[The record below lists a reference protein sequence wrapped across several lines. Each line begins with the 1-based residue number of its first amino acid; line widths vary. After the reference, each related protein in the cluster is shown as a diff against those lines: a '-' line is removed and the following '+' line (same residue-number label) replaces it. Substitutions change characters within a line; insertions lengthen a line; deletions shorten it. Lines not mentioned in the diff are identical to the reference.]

1 MDEPELPEAAP
12 VPDPISD
19 SLPGPEPLPDTAPE
33 EEASDLGSP
42 GFDTSQPPH
51 DIMPHQPETTG
62 FAGAGH
68 DVAQDLYQPAPSG
81 LSYPQGV
88 GIPEDMSNAD
98 YFQPRAATN
107 GATYP
112 QPPHQASDVAYADGN
127 ASASQHQAQDP
138 EPVAIR
144 PSQIQPQP
152 NHQTLSRNGT
162 RRSLPSGSG
171 QHEAVYATTT
181 DPTPAASWQSTN
193 IPSNTVQAYSE
204 SPATSQGAPTR
215 QYRNKQ
221 QSVATTIYD
230 TAAQDALQAATTLTQ
245 AALQKR
251 PHASPTARTT
261 SPFANPTQAA
271 QGVRTKS
278 RQGQRA
284 QSRQTASPFQQ
295 SALSQPPPVAAASSL
310 YNAPSTTTSESVPS
324 YEQYSRYNNPPA
336 QAITTSSR
344 VAYEPYSQQ
353 AGSNSSATSYSGYGT
368 YDSRSKAPSTTS
380 LANPVS
386 QSAAPSHAK
395 AAGTSSKNWTG
406 GNGRRSSSYS
416 SNKGPASSNPTY
428 NVPVS
433 STQQQST
440 NMQSLNS
447 RPQSTAPTQSRASGN
462 TSASYAQQPR
472 QQQPQQQSQQ
482 TYNSYSS
489 QTHPTTSQQQ
499 QQSQQGWY
507 GFGSTDNATS
517 NYGSGYGQHR
527 SMNLTG
533 NTYSSMNDQEA
544 LYEMLRNNS
553 RH

>member
-1 MDEPELPEAAP
+1 MDEPEVPEAPA
-12 VPDPISD
+12 VPNPTSD
-19 SLPGPEPLPDTAPE
+19 SLPGPGPVPDPAPE

-51 DIMPHQPETTG
+51 VEIMPYQPDTTA
-62 FAGAGH
+62 FAGVGH
-68 DVAQDLYQPAPSG
+68 DVAQDLYQPAASG

-107 GATYP
+107 GVTYP
-112 QPPHQASDVAYADGN
+112 QPPHQASDVAYADGG

-138 EPVAIR
+138 EPVPIQ
-144 PSQIQPQP
+144 PSQIPSQP

-171 QHEAVYATTT
+171 QHEALYA
-181 DPTPAASWQSTN
+181 DPTDSAPAASWQSTS
-193 IPSNTVQAYSE
+193 IPSSTVQAFSD
-204 SPATSQGAPTR
+204 SPATSRSAPTR
-215 QYRNKQ
+215 QYRNN
-221 QSVATTIYD
+221 QSVAPTTYD

-251 PHASPTARTT
+251 PHESPATRTT
-261 SPFANPTQAA
+261 SPFANPAQAA
-271 QGVRTKS
+271 QVARTKS
-278 RQGQRA
+278 RQSQRA

-295 SALSQPPPVAAASSL
+295 SATPQPPPVTSAPSL

-324 YEQYSRYNNPPA
+324 YDQYSRYSNTLA
-336 QAITTSSR
+336 QTATTSSR

-353 AGSNSSATSYSGYGT
+353 AASNGSATSYSGHGT
-368 YDSRSKAPSTTS
+368 YDSRSRAPSTNP
-380 LANPVS
+380 LASPLS
-386 QSAAPSHAK
+386 QSVTPSQTKAAAP
-395 AAGTSSKNWTG
+395 SSKNWTG
-406 GNGRRSSSYS
+406 GTARRSNSYS
-416 SNKGPASSNPTY
+416 SNKAAASSTPAY

-440 NMQSLNS
+440 NMQSFNA
-447 RPQSTAPTQSRASGN
+447 RPRSTAPTQSRANGN

-482 TYNSYSS
+482 TYTSYSS
-489 QTHPTTSQQQ
+489 QTHPATNQQQ
-499 QQSQQGWY
+499 QQQQQDWY

-517 NYGSGYGQHR
+517 TYGSGYDQHR
-527 SMNLTG
+527 SMNLAG
-533 NTYSSMNDQEA
+533 NTYSSINDQDA
-544 LYEMLRNNS
+544 LYEILRNGS